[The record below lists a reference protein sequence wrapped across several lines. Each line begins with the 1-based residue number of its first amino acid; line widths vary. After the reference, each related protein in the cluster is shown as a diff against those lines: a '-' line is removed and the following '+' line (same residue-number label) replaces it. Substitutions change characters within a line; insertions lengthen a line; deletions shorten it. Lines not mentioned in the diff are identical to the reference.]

1 MLTLT
6 RQNQQLPFIWIL
18 SRITTGQCTKKNQ
31 QQQGQPRGP
40 SNYMYIQCTNS
51 THMHFQQN
59 TLKKCRM
66 LWRTQSLIWKPD
78 WNQDFCPLIPLLI
91 SWLKFIIL
99 IYPTTKKG
107 KLLCSIIIYITSVWI
122 RLAQR
127 SHLHTTKLWNWRRNP
142 YMDWKLS
149 Y

>member
-18 SRITTGQCTKKNQ
+18 SRITTGQCTKKQ
-31 QQQGQPRGP
+31 QQQGRPRGP
-40 SNYMYIQCTNS
+40 SMYIQCTNS

-59 TLKKCRM
+59 TFKKCRM

-78 WNQDFCPLIPLLI
+78 WNQDFCPLIPQLI

-107 KLLCSIIIYITSVWI
+107 KLLCSILIYITSVWI